1 MSSIRVTYSGLIAI
15 VVGIS
20 SLLTGTVF
28 TLIVTRSLS
37 PEEFGTWS
45 LVGGLV
51 FYILI
56 FEPIVSYWTT
66 REIARGTNSGGTA
79 VLTSGIFSIPGILAY
94 IVIAYFVGLQV
105 NVNQDVLIFA
115 LILIPVM
122 FLNRTLTAICLG
134 WKPQVTSYGLLIFE
148 IIKIPTAVT
157 FVYFLEMGV
166 EGAILATAISYIG
179 SIILLAVY
187 AREKIRDKINL
198 DLIKKWIKVSWIPLF
213 PGISGMIFMF
223 DVTIFSLITGSVI
236 GLAYYSAALAIAA
249 FVAHSGLVSRALYPK
264 FLGGGKK
271 EFLQENLI
279 RFFYFAFALTALSIV
294 LAKPGLFAL
303 NPLYEIAVPVVIF
316 LTLRAFL
323 YTLNGIFGQSLQGI
337 EKVDIDEKSKFKDY
351 LKSKLFFIPAIQL
364 IKFSIYIVSLAT
376 ILIILSPTHSQI
388 DLVYYWSIL
397 LLAVEIPFILYM
409 YKLLRKSFMLEIPF
423 RNPLKYLIT
432 SIGVFGALYFIME
445 KYLVYKISI
454 YEFFPQVLLFVVI
467 GIGSYLGI
475 TYLIDNNTRTL
486 VQGIISEIK
495 KQKKS

>member
-1 MSSIRVTYSGLIAI
+1 MSNIRVTFSGLIAI

-28 TLIVTRSLS
+28 TLIVTRSLT

-45 LVGGLV
+45 LIGGLV

-56 FEPIVSYWTT
+56 FEPIVSYWST

-79 VLTSGIFSIPGILAY
+79 VFTSGLFSIPGILVY
-94 IVIAYFVGLQV
+94 FVIAYFVGLQA
-105 NVNQDVLIFA
+105 NVDQDILIFA

-148 IIKIPTAVT
+148 IVKIPTALT

-166 EGAILATAISYIG
+166 EGAIIATSLSYIG

-187 AREKIRDKINL
+187 AREKIRNKINFS
-198 DLIKKWIKVSWIPLF
+198 LIKKWIKISWIPLF
-213 PGISGMIFMF
+213 PGISGMIFMLN
-223 DVTIFSLITGSVI
+223 VTIFTFITGSVF
-236 GLAYYSAALAIAA
+236 GLAYYAAALAIAA
-249 FVAHSGLVSRALYPK
+249 FVAHAGLVSKALYPK
-264 FLGGGKK
+264 FLEGGKK
-271 EFLQENLI
+271 EYLQENLI

-303 NPLYEIAVPVVIF
+303 NPLYDIAVPVVIF

-323 YTLNGIFGQSLQGI
+323 YTLYGIFGQSLQGI
-337 EKVDIDEKSKFKDY
+337 EKVDINEKSKFKDY
-351 LKSKLFFIPAIQL
+351 LKSKLFFVPAIQL
-364 IKFSIYIVSLAT
+364 IKFSIYIVSLVT
-376 ILIILSPTHSQI
+376 MLIILTPTYSQI
-388 DLVYYWSIL
+388 NLVFYWFIL
-397 LLAVEIPFILYM
+397 SLAIEIPFILYM
-409 YKLLRKSFMLEIPF
+409 YKLLRKSFVLEIPL
-423 RNPLKYLIT
+423 RNPLKYLIS
-432 SIGVFGALYFIME
+432 SIGVFGMIYFLME

-454 YEFFPQVLLFVVI
+454 FEFFPQVLLFVVI

-486 VQGIISEIK
+486 FHGIISELK
-495 KQKKS
+495 KH